1 VPAHAALTRKAD
13 AMKILLPVDGSPL
26 ALEAVRHAIRLVRD
40 GLQADFVLANV
51 QEPSSLYEVMVLHDA
66 DALRR
71 MAREA
76 GEDAIA
82 AADRLLC
89 DAGIDHEIE
98 VGTGDP
104 AHALI
109 DIAERYQCNAI
120 IMGAHGIGES
130 GSALGTVAQSVL
142 RSAPIPVMIVR
153 PHDPES
159 AEPGAQAMSADSTL

>member
-1 VPAHAALTRKAD
+1 
-13 AMKILLPVDGSPL
+13 MKILLPVDGSLL
-26 ALEAVRHAIRLVRD
+26 ALEAVHHAIRLVRD
-40 GLQADFVLANV
+40 GLKAEFVLANV

-82 AADRLLC
+82 PADRLLSE
-89 DAGIDHEIE
+89 AGIEHDSEI
-98 VGTGDP
+98 GTGDP

-120 IMGAHGIGES
+120 IMGAHGVGES
-130 GSALGTVAQSVL
+130 GAALGTVAQTVL

-153 PHDPES
+153 PQDPQA
-159 AEPGAQAMSADSTL
+159 AEPGAEPMPADSAL